1 MLAIQLDQSIEVR
14 LDQLAQKTRRMRTF
28 CARKAILEHLQD
40 MENYYWAVDVLV
52 LEAGHR
58 KGIY

>member
-1 MLAIQLDQSIEVR
+1 MLAIQLDQAIEVR

-40 MENYYWAVDVLV
+40 MEEYSWVVDVLV
-52 LEAGHR
+52 FEADYR
-58 KGIY
+58 KGVY